1 MVYPR
6 QGGKRHIAN
15 LVRARERANAR
26 REVMGRFLLG
36 RCRQAVPVLFGVTL
50 ITFLLTHV
58 ALGDPAR
65 AMMGQR
71 ADPEMVARIRA
82 EYGLDK
88 PLWSRYPLYMGKLLV
103 GDLGYSYRQG
113 RPVSHVVA
121 ERLPATVRLA
131 IAAMMVAVILG
142 IAAGTI
148 AAMRHNTMWDLLM
161 MTISLLGISVPVFWL
176 GMMLILFFAV
186 WLGWLPISGYGDGA
200 LKHLI
205 LPALTLGAL
214 QAGYIARM
222 TRSAL
227 LEVLRQEYVRTARA
241 KGLKERV
248 VILKH
253 GLRNGI
259 LPVLTLVGIGL
270 GDLLVGA
277 PLTEI
282 VFGWP
287 GLGRLLVTAVGNRDL
302 PVVLGSTLLFALIYL
317 GANLLVDLA
326 YAFVDPR
333 VRLTEG

>member
-131 IAAMMVAVILG
+131 VAAMMVAVILG

-200 LKHLI
+200 LN
-205 LPALTLGAL
+205 L
-214 QAGYIARM
+214 QGP
-222 TRSAL
+222 
-227 LEVLRQEYVRTARA
+227 
-241 KGLKERV
+241 
-248 VILKH
+248 H
-253 GLRNGI
+253 GWGGSPR
-259 LPVLTLVGIGL
+259 
-270 GDLLVGA
+270 
-277 PLTEI
+277 
-282 VFGWP
+282 
-287 GLGRLLVTAVGNRDL
+287 LGRGVTGFETGESPQQTDETPINRDARSFFDHSGI
-302 PVVLGSTLLFALIYL
+302 PAKYPKRQGPSGS
-317 GANLLVDLA
+317 
-326 YAFVDPR
+326 
-333 VRLTEG
+333 

>member
-1 MVYPR
+1 M
-6 QGGKRHIAN
+6 
-15 LVRARERANAR
+15 R
-26 REVMGRFLLG
+26 RYVLS
-36 RCRQAVPVLFGVTL
+36 RCGQAVPVLFGVTL

-58 ALGDPAR
+58 ALGDPVR

-71 ADPEMVARIRA
+71 ADPEVVARIRA

-88 PLWSRYPLYMGKLLV
+88 PLWHRYALYMGKLLV

-113 RPVSHVVA
+113 RPVSETLA
-121 ERLPATVRLA
+121 ERLPATMRLA
-131 IAAMMVAVILG
+131 VAAMVVAVVLG
-142 IAAGTI
+142 MAAGI
-148 AAMRHNTMWDLLM
+148 VAAVRHNTGVDLLM
-161 MTISLLGISVPVFWL
+161 MTLSLLGISTPVFWL
-176 GMMLILFFAV
+176 GMMLILLFAV
-186 WLGWLPISGYGDGA
+186 WLGWFPISGYGDGA
-200 LKHLI
+200 FGHLV

-259 LPVLTLVGIGL
+259 LPILTLAGIGL

-277 PLTEI
+277 PLTET

-287 GLGRLLVTAVGNRDL
+287 GLGRLLVAAVGNRDL
-302 PVVLGSTLLFALIYL
+302 PVVLGATLLFALIYL
-317 GANLLVDLA
+317 GANLVVDLA
-326 YAFVDPR
+326 YALVDPR
-333 VRLTEG
+333 VRLAE

>member
-1 MVYPR
+1 M
-6 QGGKRHIAN
+6 GSF
-15 LVRARERANAR
+15 LV
-26 REVMGRFLLG
+26 G

-50 ITFLLTHV
+50 ITFVLTHV
-58 ALGDPAR
+58 ALGDPVR

-71 ADPEMVARIRA
+71 ADPDVVAKIQA

-88 PLWSRYPLYMGKLLV
+88 PLWERYVLYMQKLLT
-103 GDLGYSYRQG
+103 GDLGYSYRQ
-113 RPVSHVVA
+113 RRVVSAVII

-131 IAAMMVAVILG
+131 IAAMMVAVALG
-142 IAAGTI
+142 ITAGTI
-148 AAMRHNTMWDLLM
+148 AAIRHNTLWDLLM
-161 MTISLLGISVPVFWL
+161 MTFSLLGISTPVFWL
-176 GMMLILFFAV
+176 GMMLILLFAV

-200 LKHLI
+200 FSHLV

-241 KGLKERV
+241 KGLKERA

-253 GLRNGI
+253 SLRNGI
-259 LPVLTLVGIGL
+259 LPVLTLAGIGL

-277 PLTEI
+277 PLTET
-282 VFGWP
+282 VFAWP

-302 PVVLGSTLLFALIYL
+302 PVVLGATLLFALIYL
-317 GANLLVDLA
+317 GANLLVDMA
-326 YAFVDPR
+326 YVLVDPR
-333 VRLTEG
+333 VRLMER

>member
-1 MVYPR
+1 M
-6 QGGKRHIAN
+6 
-15 LVRARERANAR
+15 R
-26 REVMGRFLLG
+26 RYVLS
-36 RCRQAVPVLFGVTL
+36 RCGQAVPVLFGVTL

-58 ALGDPAR
+58 ALGDPVR

-71 ADPEMVARIRA
+71 ADPEVVARIRA

-88 PLWSRYPLYMGKLLV
+88 PLWHRYALYMGKLLV

-113 RPVSHVVA
+113 RPVSETLA
-121 ERLPATVRLA
+121 ERLPATARLA
-131 IAAMMVAVILG
+131 VAAMVVALVLG
-142 IAAGTI
+142 MTAGIVAAV
-148 AAMRHNTMWDLLM
+148 RHNTGVDLLM
-161 MTISLLGISVPVFWL
+161 MTLSLLGISTPVFWL
-176 GMMLILFFAV
+176 GMMLILLFAV
-186 WLGWLPISGYGDGA
+186 SLGWFPISGYGDGA
-200 LKHLI
+200 FGHLV

-259 LPVLTLVGIGL
+259 LPILTLVGIGL

-277 PLTEI
+277 PLTET
-282 VFGWP
+282 VFAWP
-287 GLGRLLVTAVGNRDL
+287 GLGRLLVAAVGNRDL
-302 PVVLGSTLLFALIYL
+302 PVVLGATLLFALIFL
-317 GANLLVDLA
+317 AANLIVDLV
-326 YAFVDPR
+326 YALVDPR
-333 VRLTEG
+333 VRLTE

>member
-1 MVYPR
+1 M
-6 QGGKRHIAN
+6 
-15 LVRARERANAR
+15 R
-26 REVMGRFLLG
+26 RYVLS
-36 RCRQAVPVLFGVTL
+36 RCGQAVPVLFGVTL

-58 ALGDPAR
+58 ALGDPVR

-71 ADPEMVARIRA
+71 ADPEVVARIRA

-88 PLWSRYPLYMGKLLV
+88 PLWHRYALYMGKLLV

-113 RPVSHVVA
+113 RPVSETLA

-131 IAAMMVAVILG
+131 VAAMVVAVVLG
-142 IAAGTI
+142 MAAGI
-148 AAMRHNTMWDLLM
+148 VAAVRHNTGVDLLM
-161 MTISLLGISVPVFWL
+161 MTLSLLGISTPVFWL
-176 GMMLILFFAV
+176 GMMLILLFAV
-186 WLGWLPISGYGDGA
+186 WLGWFPISGYGDGA
-200 LKHLI
+200 FGHLV

-259 LPVLTLVGIGL
+259 LPILTLAGIGL

-277 PLTEI
+277 PLTET

-287 GLGRLLVTAVGNRDL
+287 GLGRLLVAAVGNRDL
-302 PVVLGSTLLFALIYL
+302 PVVLGATLLFALIYL
-317 GANLLVDLA
+317 GANLVVDLA
-326 YAFVDPR
+326 YALVDPR
-333 VRLTEG
+333 VRLAE

>member
-1 MVYPR
+1 
-6 QGGKRHIAN
+6 
-15 LVRARERANAR
+15 
-26 REVMGRFLLG
+26 
-36 RCRQAVPVLFGVTL
+36 
-50 ITFLLTHV
+50 
-58 ALGDPAR
+58 
-65 AMMGQR
+65 
-71 ADPEMVARIRA
+71 
-82 EYGLDK
+82 
-88 PLWSRYPLYMGKLLV
+88 
-103 GDLGYSYRQG
+103 
-113 RPVSHVVA
+113 
-121 ERLPATVRLA
+121 
-131 IAAMMVAVILG
+131 MMVAVILG